1 MRNVKPAYI
10 VIGIFV
16 ALYLVVITYCQ
27 HVSMMENSTTT
38 QQPEYSVCAF
48 CGKST
53 DYYEYTTHKNG
64 EIVNVCY
71 DCWKIYRED

>member
-10 VIGIFV
+10 IIGIFA
-16 ALYLVVITYCQ
+16 ALYLVIITYCQ
-27 HVSMMENSTTT
+27 HVSMMENSTI
-38 QQPEYSVCAF
+38 QQPEKSVCAF

-53 DYYEYTTHKNG
+53 DYYQYTTHNSNG
-64 EIVNVCY
+64 EIVNACY